1 MPAPTR
7 PPAVDGL
14 KSDPLRAALAAA
26 LVGKPKDL
34 EMWLCR
40 YGSGAEPRPN
50 FRLATALAAELAT
63 SPPAATSLLARFG
76 ANDAAPDTPEV
87 FLPMAAAYGWVA
99 RIGAGHD
106 RRDGWA
112 ALAALA
118 ADERAPVRVATREA
132 LLTLALRPDGADQ
145 LLASAIDWLGV
156 EDREARYGAA
166 GVMLEVLA
174 DRRVVAAV
182 SEPQRLLNYLSSAID
197 EMSSAPRA
205 AERSA
210 ARRRLLLSLPAAC
223 GGLVAGLRAADR
235 GAGWL
240 EAECVRA
247 RHPDVRGALSSAILG
262 LRKLAQ
268 GPGAETVQRLRQA
281 LEGSAKPPRD
291 PTRRRP
297 GTNRGRESRRM
308 K

>member
-1 MPAPTR
+1 VTAPPR

-14 KSDPLRAALAAA
+14 KSDPLRAALQTA
-26 LVGKPKDL
+26 LAGKPKDL
-34 EMWLCR
+34 VLWLCR

-50 FRLATALAAELAT
+50 LRLAAALGAELAT
-63 SPPAATSLLARFG
+63 APPAAKRLLATFS
-76 ANDAAPDTPEV
+76 ADDAAPDTPEV

-132 LLTLALRPDGADQ
+132 LLTLALRPDGADD
-145 LLASAIDWLGV
+145 LLTSAVDWLGV
-156 EDREARYGAA
+156 EEREPRYGAA
-166 GVMLEVLA
+166 GVVLEVLA
-174 DRRVVAAV
+174 DRRVVAAI
-182 SEPQRLLNYLSSAID
+182 SEPQRLLNHLSAVID
-197 EMSSAPRA
+197 EIATAPRA
-205 AERSA
+205 AERSD
-210 ARRRLLLSLPAAC
+210 ARRRLLLSLPGAC
-223 GGLVAGLRAADR
+223 AGVVAGLRAADR

-247 RHPDVRGALSSAILG
+247 RHPDLRGALSNAILG
-262 LRKLAQ
+262 LRRVAQ
-268 GPGAETVQRLRQA
+268 GPGPETIQRLREA

-291 PTRRRP
+291 PTRKRP
-297 GTNRGRESRRM
+297 GVGRGRESRRM